1 MGANDKKASNEFR
14 EKLEQVNSDDT
25 NAIFEALQLALTE
38 AIELEITTWV
48 EPTNADRASTS
59 TSGKPGHRLRT
70 RINLVDGDI
79 DTEVGSQFL
88 NSGPYAELRDFH
100 SSQVRQGRAIVRQNL
115 DSLQTL
121 VGVLVSTANQLSQG
135 VSSRVRLP
143 SRSGQVTAP
152 TRLLAPEEDNA
163 FNSGL

>member
-14 EKLEQVNSDDT
+14 QKLEQVNSDDT
-25 NAIFEALQLALTE
+25 NAIFEALQLALAE

-48 EPTNADRASTS
+48 EPTNVDRASTS
-59 TSGKPGHRLRT
+59 TFDKPGHRLRT

-79 DTEVGSQFL
+79 DNEVGSQFL

-100 SSQVRQGRAIVRQNL
+100 SSQVKQSRAIVRQNL
-115 DSLQTL
+115 ESLQTL
-121 VGVLVSTANQLSQG
+121 AGVLVSTTSQLSKEF
-135 VSSRVRLP
+135 SSRASLP
-143 SRSGQVTAP
+143 SRSGQVASP

-163 FNSGL
+163 FNPGL

>member
-14 EKLEQVNSDDT
+14 EQLKQVNPDNT

-38 AIELEITTWV
+38 AVELEITTWV
-48 EPTNADRASTS
+48 EPTNSDRPSTPA
-59 TSGKPGHRLRT
+59 KPGHRLRT

-79 DTEVGSQFL
+79 DNEVGSRFL

-100 SSQVRQGRAIVRQNL
+100 AIQVRQSRAIVRQNL

-121 VGVLVSTANQLSQG
+121 VGVLVSTTNQLSQTI
-135 VSSRVRLP
+135 SARASLP
-143 SRSGQVTAP
+143 SRSGQVNSPA
-152 TRLLAPEEDNA
+152 RLLAPEEDNT
-163 FNSGL
+163 FNPGL

>member
-48 EPTNADRASTS
+48 EPTNTDRASTS

-79 DTEVGSQFL
+79 DTEVGSRFL
-88 NSGPYAELRDFH
+88 NSGPYAELRDLH
-100 SSQVRQGRAIVRQNL
+100 SSQVRQSRTIVRQNL
-115 DSLQTL
+115 ESLQTL
-121 VGVLVSTANQLSQG
+121 VGVLVSTTKEISQG
-135 VSSRVRLP
+135 VTSRASLP
-143 SRSGQVTAP
+143 SRSGPVNAP
-152 TRLLAPEEDNA
+152 ARLPVPEEDNV
-163 FNSGL
+163 FNPGL